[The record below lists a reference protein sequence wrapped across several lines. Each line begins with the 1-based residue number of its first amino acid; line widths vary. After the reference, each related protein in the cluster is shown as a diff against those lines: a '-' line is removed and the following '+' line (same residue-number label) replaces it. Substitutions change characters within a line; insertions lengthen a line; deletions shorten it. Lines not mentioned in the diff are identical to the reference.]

1 MPKKDRRSHSIASPE
16 ELISVGFVA
25 LPKRWV
31 AERTFAWRG
40 RDRRHSRGAEGAI
53 HFLAPRERG
62 WPPSPPYAQ
71 LKGSWSS
78 MKNGKPLF
86 HHVLQCVSCWKKEL
100 PDGDCRQGRRDYTK
114 CP

>member
-62 WPPSPPYAQ
+62 WPPSPP
-71 LKGSWSS
+71 LES
-78 MKNGKPLF
+78 MGDTGEMSGRHRIQF
-86 HHVLQCVSCWKKEL
+86 EGAIDHVMASASLS
-100 PDGDCRQGRRDYTK
+100 PTRR
-114 CP
+114 